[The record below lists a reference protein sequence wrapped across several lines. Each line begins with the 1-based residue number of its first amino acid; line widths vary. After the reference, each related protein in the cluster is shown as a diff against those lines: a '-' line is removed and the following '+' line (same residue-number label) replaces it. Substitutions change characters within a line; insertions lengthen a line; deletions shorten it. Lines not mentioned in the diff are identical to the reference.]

1 MMASELKLSPF
12 GAAFIAGFEGFMP
25 TAYTCPAGKRTIG
38 YGHVIQ
44 PGEYFE
50 AVSQE
55 QAKVL
60 LQRDAER
67 EAAPVARH
75 LMVELTQHQQD
86 ALISL
91 AFNCGGRTIARSTL
105 MKLVNQGLTNEAAME
120 FLRWNKIARVESR
133 GLVRRRAAERTLFL
147 TGDYGS

>member
-1 MMASELKLSPF
+1 MASELKLSSE

-75 LMVELTQHQQD
+75 LMVELMQYQQD

-105 MKLVNQGLTNEAAME
+105 LKLLNQNLINPAADE
-120 FLRWNKIARVESR
+120 FLRWNKIGRAESK
-133 GLVRRRAAERTLFL
+133 GLTRRRIAERNLFL
-147 TGDYGS
+147 TGDYA

>member
-1 MMASELKLSPF
+1 
-12 GAAFIAGFEGFMP
+12 
-25 TAYTCPAGKRTIG
+25 
-38 YGHVIQ
+38 VIQ

-50 AVSQE
+50 VVSKP
-55 QAKVL
+55 QAMVL

-75 LMVELTQHQQD
+75 LTVELSQYQQD

-91 AFNCGGRTIARSTL
+91 AFNCGGRSIARSTL
-105 MKLVNQGLTNEAAME
+105 VQRLNAGLTDDAAEE
-120 FLRWNKIARVESR
+120 FLRWNKIGRVESR
-133 GLVRRRAAERTLFL
+133 GLSRRRAAERTLFL

>member
-1 MMASELKLSPF
+1 MANELHLSPE
-12 GAAFIAGFEGFMP
+12 GAAFIAGFEGFR
-25 TAYTCPAGKRTIG
+25 AEGYTCVAGKRTIG

-44 PGEYFE
+44 PGEYFQ
-50 AVSQE
+50 AVSKP
-55 QAKVL
+55 QAMVL

-75 LMVELTQHQQD
+75 LTVELSQYQQD

-91 AFNCGGRTIARSTL
+91 AFNCGGRSIARSTL
-105 MKLVNQGLTNEAAME
+105 VKKLNQGLTDEAAEE
-120 FLRWNKIARVESR
+120 FLRWNKIGRVESR
-133 GLVRRRAAERTLFL
+133 GLSRRRAAERTLFL